1 MAEGRLYFFM
11 SKSESLAIGFCC
23 FFIYNDHRLWVP
35 ALLRKGGLWMKK
47 KDLEKRTASRSWGH
61 SIKQN
66 WPLYVLVLPSLVLA
80 IIFCYVPMGGLVMAF
95 LDYKPWLGFT
105 KSEFVWFDNFKQIF
119 MFKESYQAIIN
130 TLIIA
135 VSKIICGLIVP
146 IFVALLL
153 NEVKHVGLKKGIQTL
168 VFLPHFLSW
177 IMVAGM
183 MRDVLGLDGIV
194 NNFLQKLGFEPI
206 FFLGEAGM
214 FRQILVISDVW
225 KGFGFGMI
233 VYLAAMANIDPSLYE
248 AAEVDGA
255 NRWQQTL
262 HITLPALLPMII
274 VMATLSLGN
283 VLNAGFDQVFNLY
296 SSLTYSTGDI
306 IDTYVY
312 RQSLI
317 NGQYSFGTAVGLFK
331 SGVGL
336 LLTIISYKIAYKFA
350 GYRIF

>member
-1 MAEGRLYFFM
+1 MG
-11 SKSESLAIGFCC
+11 
-23 FFIYNDHRLWVP
+23 
-35 ALLRKGGLWMKK
+35 KK
-47 KDLEKRTASRSWGH
+47 KGTAKKGWRQEAAH
-61 SIKQN
+61 N
-66 WPLYVLVLPSLVLA
+66 WPLYVLILPSLVLA
-80 IIFCYVPMGGLVMAF
+80 VIFCYIPMGGLIMAF
-95 LDYKPWLGFT
+95 QDYKPWLGI
-105 KSEFVWFDNFKQIF
+105 SGSQFVGMDQFRQIF

-135 VSKIICGLIVP
+135 VAKIIFGLIVP
-146 IFVALLL
+146 IVMALLL

-168 VFLPHFLSW
+168 VYLPHFLSW
-177 IMVAGM
+177 VTVAGM
-183 MRDVLGLDGIV
+183 LRDILGLDGIV
-194 NNFLQKLGFEPI
+194 NAFLQKLGMEPI

-214 FRQILVISDVW
+214 FRQIVVLSDLW

-233 VYLAAMANIDPSLYE
+233 VYLAAISNIDQSLYE
-248 AAEVDGA
+248 AAEMDGA

-262 HITLPALLPMII
+262 HITIPSIMPMII

-283 VLNAGFDQVFNLY
+283 VLNAGFDQIFNLY
-296 SSLTYSTGDI
+296 SPLTYSTGDI

-312 RQSLI
+312 RQSLV

-336 LLTIISYKIAYKFA
+336 LLTAIAYKLAYKFA